1 MEQDLEKE
9 TVMAQEKGL
18 EQYGE
23 VAEGILINVAQETG
37 TSDRGDW
44 VLYRLILD
52 SGQEY
57 SQFASNKGL
66 PPNDT
71 SLEKVQGYYATAKE
85 KGEYLKI
92 KLAYTTKGQYKN
104 ITAITNT
111 GRVNKEDLPKEVLD
125 LDKYM
130 KPKHPQDVVAMTYIS
145 SYERAITFFTSHY
158 PTSVDG
164 GKARTRRNDGSIP
177 LMACMNE
184 IDEVAEHIANTVLI
198 RSGYREKDTTEGTKT
213 QD

>member
-1 MEQDLEKE
+1 MEQ
-9 TVMAQEKGL
+9 AQEKGL

-23 VAEGILINVAQETG
+23 VAEGILVNVEQETG

-52 SGQEY
+52 NGQEY
-57 SQFASNKGL
+57 SQFASNGGL
-66 PPNDT
+66 PPKDT
-71 SLEKVQGYYATAKE
+71 QLETVQKSYATAKE
-85 KGEYLKI
+85 KDEYLKI

-130 KPKHPQDVVAMTYIS
+130 KPKHPQDVIAMTYIS
-145 SYERAITFFTSHY
+145 SYERAIAFFTSHY
-158 PTSVDG
+158 PASVD
-164 GKARTRRNDGSIP
+164 DGSIP
-177 LMACMNE
+177 MMACMNE
-184 IDEVAEHIANTVLI
+184 IDEVAEHIANTVLTK
-198 RSGYREKDTTEGTKT
+198 SGYREENQTE
-213 QD
+213 